1 MVHTGG
7 STPTKAY
14 EAETTTKRALGLI
27 FFIMLIYP
35 ITVLNRAVSGFIF
48 PTLTALN
55 ANRASPR
62 EQGVL
67 MGVTT
72 ALGSLMSILG
82 PLWAGVVYDRVMVGA
97 PYWMGAVV
105 YVLAALALTR
115 PASRQRL
122 RRPGPG

>member
-7 STPTKAY
+7 ATPTKTD

-105 YVLAALALTR
+105 YVLAALALVR

>member
-7 STPTKAY
+7 STPTKAD

-35 ITVLNRAVSGFIF
+35 ITVLNRAVSGLIF

-55 ANRASPR
+55 ANRVSPC

-67 MGVTT
+67 MGVTV

-82 PLWAGVVYDRVMVGA
+82 PLWAGAVYDRVMVGA

-105 YVLAALALTR
+105 YVLAALALSR
-115 PASRQRL
+115 PASWQRL